1 MSFVIP
7 KDLWISLVTIHTL
20 KEFSSSLKI
29 LWEQREFFA
38 KRFLEQEFERMHISN
53 DNGSWEILEYYP
65 KLSPCQFVM
74 LLHHN
79 KYFHKTSLVV
89 NKCLFL
95 YLKCFDIR
103 LSCKNLIVKRKTES
117 GMKLA
122 FLPKFQQVTFYYKP
136 MTKEDK
142 LVMTFGD
149 RNNSIYFTIFDDYQY
164 QCYYRT
170 DIISYTKRKC
180 FQYIRA
186 MVLQAQSAECII
198 PHVQVMFPIF
208 PSHCKLH
215 KYKLLRDSYVP
226 FFKLIFNN
234 KTIVDIYFERLQ
246 QTRTLE
252 QGTDTER
259 FLYFMFEYGTISD
272 LALLMYTESACN
284 MNKEYLSS
292 LKYFHFEY
300 II

>member
-20 KEFSSSLKI
+20 EEFSSSLKI

-38 KRFLEQEFERMHISN
+38 KQFLEQEFEMMHISN
-53 DNGSWEILEYYP
+53 NDGSWEILEHYP
-65 KLSPCQFVM
+65 KISPYQFVI
-74 LLHHN
+74 LLHHK
-79 KYFHKTSLVV
+79 KYFHKTSLIV
-89 NKCLFL
+89 NKRLFL
-95 YLKCFDIR
+95 DMKCFDMR
-103 LSCKNLIVKRKTES
+103 LSCKKLLVKRTTES

-149 RNNSIYFTIFDDYQY
+149 RNNTKYFTIFDDYQY

-252 QGTDTER
+252 LGTDTDR
-259 FLYFMFEYGTISD
+259 FLYFLLEYGDTSD
-272 LALLMYTESACN
+272 LASIRYNDPTLHV
-284 MNKEYLSS
+284 NKEYIWRI
-292 LKYFHFEY
+292 KYLRIKY
-300 II
+300 GN